1 MAGMFNMLL
10 RSTVSV
16 LIFTKSVTTL
26 GHDQRCAGCD
36 KTTIEGMCVANWKN
50 LKILLYAGISKI
62 LSTKYFMENT
72 RY

>member
-1 MAGMFNMLL
+1 MLLSSYFSYKYFWKMAGMFNMLL

-50 LKILLYAGISKI
+50 
-62 LSTKYFMENT
+62 
-72 RY
+72 